1 MKRVA
6 SIIAISGVMVLAGC
20 TTGLGNIPAGVTS
33 LPATTD
39 RAEFRP
45 PLADYHLGLLD
56 EMSVNIFGEPDLSAN
71 RVVVDLAG
79 KITLPM
85 VGQIDAAGRTTN
97 EIGAEIAARLND
109 GFLRDARVAIS
120 LTKATSYAFTVEGEV
135 KKPGSYPIPGTVS
148 LLQAVAISEGVTETA
163 NLSQVIIFRTV
174 GGQRYAG
181 RFSIKDIRAAKAD
194 DPMLQSG
201 DVVVVGYSSAQQ
213 IYRDVL
219 SVLPGL
225 AGVFVA
231 LSQNNN

>member
-1 MKRVA
+1 MKRMA
-6 SIIAISGVMVLAGC
+6 SIIAISSSMVLTGC
-20 TTGLGNIPAGVTS
+20 ATGLGDIPAGMSS
-33 LPATTD
+33 LPTTAD
-39 RAEFRP
+39 RAELRP
-45 PLADYHLGLLD
+45 QLANYHLGLLD
-56 EMSVNIFGEPDLSAN
+56 EVSVNVFGEPDLSAN
-71 RVVVDLAG
+71 RVIVDLAG

-85 VGQIDAAGRTTN
+85 VGQVDAVGRTTN
-97 EIGAEIAARLND
+97 DIETEVAARLND
-109 GFLRDARVAIS
+109 RYLRDARVAIS
-120 LTKATSYAFTVEGEV
+120 LTKATSYTFTVEGEV

-148 LLQAVAISEGVTETA
+148 LLQAVAIGEGVTDTA

-174 GGQRYAG
+174 DGQRYAA

-194 DPMLQSG
+194 DPTLQSG
-201 DVVVVGYSSAQQ
+201 DVVVVGYSAAQQ